1 MEKWAAV
8 TGAAVRTGRACAL
21 YLAECGYHLILHCRR
36 STAELQTLA
45 AALNAKGLQTRTVAA
60 DFSRDDGVRRFW
72 EAADIPGLKVIVNNA
87 AVYCPGT
94 AADAASFRRQMKIN
108 YETVYEIMCRTEAE
122 RSGCTVVNFLDG
134 RLDGAEGEF
143 SGYCLSKRLA
153 AEATVCF
160 ASASGRNRYY
170 GIAPKAL
177 LPPVIAERSPDSRK
191 KWRFTGTDVL
201 KPVFDEILSGRSPSG
216 TVFTV

>member
-1 MEKWAAV
+1 MRSHV
-8 TGAAVRTGRACAL
+8 QAL
-21 YLAECGYHLILHCRR
+21 YTQHHALFCPTIIMIRSKLTYCTAVLTAVITVCGCKQTGKQQAQAQENLRAK
-36 STAELQTLA
+36 AELAGIWIDAEEETA
-45 AALNAKGLQTRTVAA
+45 VFKIKGDTVYYPDTTDTAL
-60 DFSRDDGVRRFW
+60 
-72 EAADIPGLKVIVNNA
+72 
-87 AVYCPGT
+87 
-94 AADAASFRRQMKIN
+94 FRRQLKIN

-134 RLDGAEGEF
+134 RLETPKGKF

>member
-21 YLAECGYHLILHCRR
+21 HLAECGYHLILHCRR
-36 STAELQTLA
+36 STEELQTLA
-45 AALNAKGLQTRTVAA
+45 AALNAKGLQTCTITA
-60 DFSRDDGVRRFW
+60 DFSQDDGVGRFW
-72 EAADIPGLKVIVNNA
+72 NAANIPGLRVIVNNA
-87 AVYCPGT
+87 AVYCPDTTDT
-94 AADAASFRRQMKIN
+94 ALFRRQLKIN

-134 RLDGAEGEF
+134 RLEAAKGKF
-143 SGYCLSKRLA
+143 SGYYLSKRLA
-153 AEATVCF
+153 AEATACF
-160 ASASGRNRYY
+160 AAVSGRNRYY

-177 LPPVIAERSPDSRK
+177 LPPVIAENVPDSRK

-201 KPVFDEILSGRSPSG
+201 KPVFDEILAGHSPSG

>member
-60 DFSRDDGVRRFW
+60 DFSQDDGVDRFW
-72 EAADIPGLKVIVNNA
+72 NAANVPGLKVIVNNA
-87 AVYCPGT
+87 AVYYPDTTDT
-94 AADAASFRRQMKIN
+94 ALFRRQLKIN

-134 RLDGAEGEF
+134 RLETPKGKF

-201 KPVFDEILSGRSPSG
+201 KPVFDEILAGHSPSG